1 MALTNTQY
9 NSIMREYEQRQL
21 KNRRLLSER
30 IRHAYALSPRLKEI
44 NDEIA
49 SISVAAARQR
59 ISRIESDFGTA
70 SVASASAAIASGSAS
85 AASGSASAAS
95 GSASPAS
102 GSASP
107 ALRLKPI
114 PSVSD
119 TQIDLHT
126 RISSLRAEKQEIL
139 KQLSLPAD
147 YFDPIYDCLDCKD
160 TGYIGAKKCHCL
172 KQRMIEHVY
181 EQSNIRSV
189 LARENFST
197 LSYDYYSDRITDPA
211 TCRSPLASAK
221 LAVAEC
227 HRFIDHFEEK
237 PKNLLFYGD
246 TGVGKTFLSNCV
258 ANELLCQGKSVIYF
272 TSFQLFDILSKGV
285 FDKDSDAIA
294 ANRDLFD
301 CDLLIIDDLGTEMT
315 NHFIASQFFLCV
327 NERILRMKS
336 TIISTNLGMEQLAEL
351 YSERTLSRIL
361 SNYVII
367 KLTGDDIRIRKR
379 MAK

>member
-9 NSIMREYEQRQL
+9 DSIMREYEQRQL

-30 IRHAYALSPRLKEI
+30 TERAYRLSPRLKEI

-49 SISVAAARQR
+49 TISVETARRR
-59 ISRIESDFGTA
+59 IKQIRTKNPSHPE
-70 SVASASAAIASGSAS
+70 VSGSIAGIQNTSDSNAVGSNADSPS
-85 AASGSASAAS
+85 AYDSDTLSLANDMAPLSSLHSKIA
-95 GSASPAS
+95 
-102 GSASP
+102 
-107 ALRLKPI
+107 ALR
-114 PSVSD
+114 SE
-119 TQIDLHT
+119 
-126 RISSLRAEKQEIL
+126 RAHIL
-139 KQLSLPAD
+139 KELSLPAD
-147 YFDPIYDCLDCKD
+147 YFDPIYDCPDCKD
-160 TGYIGAKKCHCL
+160 TGYIGREKCHCL
-172 KQRMIEHVY
+172 KQAIIDKVY
-181 EQSNIRSV
+181 EQSNIRNI

-197 LSYDYYSDRITDPA
+197 FSYDYYSDQITNPA
-211 TCRSPLASAK
+211 TGRSALDTAK
-221 LAVAEC
+221 MAVAEC
-227 HRFIDHFEEK
+227 HRFIDHFDEK

-272 TSFQLFDILSKGV
+272 TSFQLFDILSRGV
-285 FDKDSDAIA
+285 FGKDSDAVA

-315 NHFIASQFFLCV
+315 NHFIASQLFLCV

-367 KLTGDDIRIRKR
+367 KLIGDDIRIRKR
-379 MAK
+379 MMK